1 MEYFKIRGGKPLNG
15 SIAIHGAKNSVLPIL
30 AASLLYS
37 GESIIHNCPNLS
49 DVHSAFKILRSLGC
63 KVRYDGDTAIIDCS
77 VLSSCDIPDKL
88 MREMRS
94 SIIFLGAI
102 TARCGKSAV
111 SLPGGCE
118 LGPRPIDLHL
128 SSFRQ
133 LGIDVNEEG
142 GNIVCTAQNPRG
154 CDINL
159 SFQSVGATENIMLA
173 ATACK
178 GTTKIINAAREPEIC
193 DLQDFLRKCGFKVSG
208 AGSSIITIEGGLA
221 VSAPEHT
228 VIPDRIVAATC
239 LSACAAAGG
248 QISLTNVIPQHLSPM
263 ISVLSDCGAIIKTN
277 SSTIA
282 MDAGRRLRG
291 GGTIRTMPYPGF
303 PTDAQAPLMAAMT
316 LASGTS
322 LFIETIFDNR
332 FRHVAE
338 LMRMGADIKTVGR
351 IAVVTGVKN
360 LYGADVIASDLRGGA
375 ALAVAAAAADGDSQI
390 HGITHIQRGYCAFEK
405 MFSAL
410 GIDISLVSDSDVK

>member
-1 MEYFKIRGGKPLNG
+1 MAHYKICGGRQLSG
-15 SIAIHGAKNSVLPIL
+15 SLAVQGAKNSVLPIL
-30 AASLLYS
+30 AASLLYP

-49 DVHSAFKILRSLGC
+49 DVNSAFKILKSLGC
-63 KVRYDGDTAIIDCS
+63 KVKYDGETAVVDCS
-77 VLSSCDIPDKL
+77 VVNSCDIPDKL

-102 TARCGKSAV
+102 TARCGRATV

-128 SSFRQ
+128 SAFRQ
-133 LGIDVNEEG
+133 LGIDVKEEG
-142 GNIVCTAQNPRG
+142 GNIICTSANPKG

-173 ATACK
+173 AIACK
-178 GTTKIINAAREPEIC
+178 GTTKIINAAREPEIS
-193 DLQDFLRKCGFKVSG
+193 DLQNFLKKCGFNVSG
-208 AGSSIITIEGGLA
+208 AGSSVITIEGGKA
-221 VSAPEHT
+221 ASAPEHT

-248 QISLTNVIPQHLSPM
+248 QINLTHVVPQHLSPV
-263 ISVLSDCGAIIKTN
+263 ISVLSGCGADITTTADSISVNVRKP
-277 SSTIA
+277 
-282 MDAGRRLRG
+282 LHC

-303 PTDAQAPLMAAMT
+303 PTDAQAPVMAALT

-332 FRHVAE
+332 FRHAAE

-360 LYGADVIASDLRGGA
+360 LYGAEVSASDLRGGA
-375 ALAVAAAAADGDSQI
+375 ALAVAASAAHGDSII
-390 HGITHIQRGYCAFEK
+390 HGISHICRGYRSFEK

-410 GIDISLVSDSDVK
+410 GVDISLVSDSNE